1 MRAYAEGV
9 CCLVAA
15 VELLIG
21 HRFWLSRSDFIGL
34 FIELDARPDGT
45 VTAFVDWE
53 AAATGLRQGRL
64 VCSDSQGQ
72 VLAIAASLAAD
83 IPVGLR
89 DALGGLDAA
98 NLVLVAHAILR
109 AGGSAGSVAVAA
121 CAQTPGRVAR

>member
-1 MRAYAEGV
+1 VHAGGV

-21 HRFWLSRSDFIGL
+21 HRFWLSRSDFVGL
-34 FIELDARPDGT
+34 FIDLDTRADGK

-53 AAATGLRQGRL
+53 AAAAALRAGRL

-72 VLAIAASLAAD
+72 VLMIAVSVAED
-83 IPVGLR
+83 VPVGLR

-98 NLVLVAHAILR
+98 SLALVAEAVLR
-109 AGGSAGSVAVAA
+109 TGGGAGSPAIVA
-121 CAQTPGRVAR
+121 CAKNPGRVSR